1 MNRAMAEAGDEPM
14 QAQMMQ
20 QRLHELQLE
29 HRDLD
34 AAIHRIADTPS
45 HDQLALT
52 RMKRR
57 KLLLK
62 DQISWI
68 ERQLDPDIR
77 A

>member
-1 MNRAMAEAGDEPM
+1 MVETKDEQM
-14 QAQMMQ
+14 QAQMR

-34 AAIHRIADTPS
+34 AAIHRIADNPS

-62 DQISWI
+62 DQISWM